1 MISYRNQKVFNIAV
15 MRFINNMI
23 YVQKQINNHLQSFK
37 KFIRIYINNIII
49 FSRTFQ
55 DHLQH
60 FKKMFIFLKKLHI
73 ILNLKKSY
81 FEFLIIN
88 LFDQKVSSL
97 ELIIIQ
103 NKIKIIVK
111 LKFLKNFYNLEI
123 YLEFI
128 S

>member
-1 MISYRNQKVFNIAV
+1 MISHRDQKVFNIAV
-15 MRFINNMI
+15 MRFINSMI
-23 YVQKQINNHLQSFK
+23 YVQKQIDNHLQLFK
-37 KFIRIYINNIII
+37 KFIKIYINNIII

-55 DHLQH
+55 NHLQH
-60 FKKMFIFLKKLHI
+60 FRKVFTLLKKLHI
-73 ILNLKKSY
+73 ILNSKKSY

-88 LFDQKVSSL
+88 LLDQKVLSL

-103 NKIKIIVK
+103 NKIEVIVK
-111 LKFLKNFYNLEI
+111 LKFSKNFHDLEI

>member
-1 MISYRNQKVFNIAV
+1 
-15 MRFINNMI
+15 MI
-23 YVQKQINNHLQSFK
+23 YVQKQIDNHLQLFK
-37 KFIRIYINNIII
+37 KFARIYINDIII

-55 DHLQH
+55 NHLQH
-60 FKKMFIFLKKLHI
+60 FKEVFIFLKKLHI
-73 ILNLKKSY
+73 VLNSKKSY

-88 LFDQKVSSL
+88 LLDQKVLSL

-103 NKIKIIVK
+103 NKIEVIVK
-111 LKFLKNFYNLEI
+111 LKFSKNFHDLEI